1 LSHVENRKRKK
12 LSKGK
17 EKQPND
23 VMADILGF
31 SK

>member
-1 LSHVENRKRKK
+1 LSHVEKSERKK

-31 SK
+31 GK